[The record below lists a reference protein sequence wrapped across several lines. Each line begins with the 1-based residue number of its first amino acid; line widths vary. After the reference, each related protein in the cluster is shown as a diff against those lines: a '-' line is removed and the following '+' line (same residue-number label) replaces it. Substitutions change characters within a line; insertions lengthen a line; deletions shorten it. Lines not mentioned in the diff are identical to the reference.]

1 MTWTACVSAVK
12 EDMAGRSLHVMVLLQ
27 EIKKLFGPHLDDLGC
42 VSAVKVTMELQEEAC
57 MKEVDE
63 VAAATHR
70 HLQPR
75 QGHPEGK
82 EGLSG
87 R

>member
-1 MTWTACVSAVK
+1 MTWTACVSALK
-12 EDMAGRSLHVMVLLQ
+12 EAMAGRSLHVMVLLQ
-27 EIKKLFGPHLDDLGC
+27 GIKKLFDLHQDDLDC
-42 VSAVKVTMELQEEAC
+42 VSAIKVAMELQVEAC
-57 MKEVDE
+57 MKEEDE

-70 HLQPR
+70 HLQPEE
-75 QGHPEGK
+75 GHPEGK